1 MREEVSLNFQWEFYR
16 DVENIGIENNLP
28 LKYEK
33 EMVDLPHTNVML
45 PFNNF
50 NEEIYQFKSLYRKV
64 FTPPME
70 WKDKSITLTFHGAA
84 NIAVVYVNKKESFT
98 NLNPYLPF
106 EKEISGELNFGEE
119 NIIEV
124 LLDSREIDG
133 IPPFGGAVDYLVY
146 GGIYREVFLTVHHKN
161 YIKNIFAYS
170 KNVLQE
176 ELTLTVETS
185 LNSMLEGSLVYKLY
199 KGKNTHKEEKPIFSN
214 IREIQGKV
222 NKDTMKLKDILLWD
236 VESPNLYTLEVN
248 LVDNKGTVVD
258 NKLEIIGFREVLF
271 TENAFLLNGKA
282 MKLCGL
288 NRHQSFPYVGYA
300 MPSSMQKQ
308 DASILKNELA
318 LNIVRTSH
326 YPQSTHFLD
335 QCDEL
340 GLLVF
345 EEIPGWQHIGDE
357 SFKERSKDNLKKMI
371 KRDRNHPSI
380 VLWGVRINESKDDH
394 DFYEKMN
401 SSAHAYDPTRQT
413 GGVRNFAKSE
423 LLEDVYTYNDFVH
436 YGKNEGL
443 KDPSE
448 ILPRRAPYLVTEH
461 NGHMFPTKS
470 YDPER
475 IRISHALRHAKVID
489 AMMKDK
495 RISGS
500 IGWCMADYNTHK
512 DFGSGDRVCYHG
524 VLDMFRQR
532 KLASYVYTSQRED
545 EAVLSISSDMNIG
558 DYPGSDLGKVYAFT
572 NCDEVVLYKNEEY
585 VKTFKPKAGKGLK
598 HPPVVIDDFIG
609 DLLVKNEGFS
619 KNDSERIKKVI
630 RSAAKYGMNLPLLD
644 KGRMGMVMFKYKL
657 SLEHAVDLFGKYYAS
672 WGKDQVT
679 YTFKGVKDGIVVKEV
694 KKGPSNEKKLELKFS
709 KEALEVSDTYDV
721 ISVGI
726 REINE
731 YGDPLVYSN
740 ETIRL
745 ETTGD
750 IEILG
755 PKMFPLSGGQSAF
768 YVRSTSF
775 EGKGRLK
782 VTTENHGSFSYDL
795 EVKNLEKKRI

>member
-1 MREEVSLNFQWEFYR
+1 MREEISFNFHWEFYR
-16 DVENIGIENNLP
+16 EVENREIEKDLP

-50 NEEIYQFKSLYRKV
+50 NEEVYQFKSLYRKIFV
-64 FTPPME
+64 VPSE
-70 WKDKSITLTFHGAA
+70 WKDQAITLTFQGAA
-84 NIAVVYVNKKESFT
+84 NIAVVYVNKKESFR

-106 EKEISGELNFGEE
+106 EKEISGELIFGEE

-124 LLDSREIDG
+124 LLDSREIDE

-146 GGIYREVFLTVHHKN
+146 GGIYREVSLTVHHKN
-161 YIKNIFAYS
+161 CMINIFAHS
-170 KNVLQE
+170 ENVLEE

-185 LNSMLEGSLVYKLY
+185 LNSALEGSLVYKLF
-199 KGKNTHKEEKPIFSN
+199 KGKGEHKEEEPVFSN
-214 IREIQGKV
+214 IRKIQGKV
-222 NKDTMKLKDILLWD
+222 NIDTMKLRDILLWEL
-236 VESPNLYTLEVN
+236 ESPNLYTLEVN
-248 LVDNKGTVVD
+248 LVDNKGNVVD

-271 TENAFLLNGKA
+271 TENGFFLNGKA
-282 MKLCGL
+282 IKLCGL

-300 MPSSMQKQ
+300 MPSSMQKR
-308 DASILKNELA
+308 DAVILKNELA

-326 YPQSTHFLD
+326 YPQSSHFLEA
-335 QCDEL
+335 CDEI

-345 EEIPGWQHIGDE
+345 EEIPGWQYIGNE

-371 KRDRNHPSI
+371 QRDRNHPSI

-394 DFYEKMN
+394 DFYKEMN
-401 SSAHAYDPTRQT
+401 RIAHHFDPTRQT

-423 LLEDVYTYNDFVH
+423 FLEDVYTYNDFVH
-436 YGKNEGL
+436 HGKNEGL

-448 ILPRRAPYLVTEH
+448 VLSHRAPYLVTEH

-470 YDPER
+470 YDSER
-475 IRISHALRHAKVID
+475 IRVSQALRHTKVMN

-495 RISGS
+495 RISGC

-532 KLASYVYTSQRED
+532 KLSSYAYTSQRED
-545 EAVLSISSDMNIG
+545 EAVLEISSAMNIG
-558 DYPGSDLGKVYAFT
+558 DHPGSELGKVYAFT
-572 NCDEVVLYKNEEY
+572 NCDEVALYKNEEY
-585 VKTFKPKAGKGLK
+585 IKTFKPKIGKGLK

-630 RSAAKYGMNLPLLD
+630 KSAAKYGMNLPLLD
-644 KGRMGMVMFKYKL
+644 KGRMGMIMFKYKF
-657 SLEHAVDLFGKYYAS
+657 SLDQAVDLFGRYYAS
-672 WGKDQVT
+672 WGKGQVT
-679 YTFKGVKDGIVVKEV
+679 YTFKGITNGTIVKEV
-694 KKGPSNEKKLELKFS
+694 KKGPMNEKKLELVFS
-709 KEALEVSDTYDV
+709 KEVLEVGDTYDV
-721 ISVGI
+721 ISVGV
-726 REINE
+726 RAINE
-731 YGDPLVYSN
+731 YGDPLVYATS
-740 ETIRL
+740 TIML
-745 ETTGD
+745 ETSGD
-750 IEILG
+750 IDILG
-755 PKMFPLSGGQSAF
+755 PKLFALSGGQSAF

-782 VTTENHGSFSYDL
+782 ITTEDLGSFSYDL
-795 EVKNLEKKRI
+795 EVKSLEKKRI

>member
-1 MREEVSLNFQWEFYR
+1 MREEISLNFQWEFYR
-16 DVENIGIENNLP
+16 DVENMAIENNHP

-33 EMVDLPHTNVML
+33 QLVDLPHTNVML

-50 NEEIYQFKSLYRKV
+50 NEEIYQFKSLYRKK
-64 FTPPME
+64 FTLPIE
-70 WKDKSITLTFHGAA
+70 WKDKSITLTFQGAA
-84 NIAVVYVNKKESFT
+84 NIAVVYVNKKESFK

-106 EKEISGELNFGEE
+106 EKEISGELKFGEE
-119 NIIEV
+119 NVIEV
-124 LLDSREIDG
+124 LLDSREIDE

-161 YIKNIFAYS
+161 YIKNVFS
-170 KNVLQE
+170 HSENVLQE
-176 ELTLTVETS
+176 ELTLTVETC
-185 LNSMLEGSLVYKLY
+185 LNSIFEGSLVYKLY
-199 KGKNTHKEEKPIFSN
+199 KGKNGYKEEEPVFSN
-214 IREIQGKV
+214 IRKIQGKI
-222 NKDTMKLKDILLWD
+222 NKDTMKLKDILLWEL
-236 VESPNLYTLEVN
+236 ESPTLYTLEVI
-248 LVDNKGTVVD
+248 LVDDKGNAVD

-271 TENAFLLNGKA
+271 TENGFFLNGKA
-282 MKLCGL
+282 IKLCGL

-300 MPSSMQKQ
+300 MPSSMQRR
-308 DASILKNELA
+308 DASILKNKLA

-335 QCDEL
+335 ECDEI

-345 EEIPGWQHIGDE
+345 EEIPGWQYIGNE
-357 SFKERSKDNLKKMI
+357 SFKERCKDNLKKMI
-371 KRDRNHPSI
+371 QRDRNHPSI

-394 DFYEKMN
+394 DFYKEMN
-401 SSAHAYDPTRQT
+401 KIAHVCDPTRQT

-423 LLEDVYTYNDFVH
+423 FLEDVYTYNDFVH
-436 YGKNEGL
+436 HGKNEGL

-448 ILPRRAPYLVTEH
+448 VLSHRVPYLVTEH

-470 YDPER
+470 YDPES
-475 IRISHALRHAKVID
+475 IRVSHALRHTKVMD

-495 RISGS
+495 RISGC

-532 KLASYVYTSQRED
+532 KLASYIYTSQRED
-545 EAVLSISSDMNIG
+545 ETVLEISSSMNIG
-558 DYPGSDLGKVYAFT
+558 DYPSSDLGKVYAFT

-619 KNDSERIKKVI
+619 KNDSKRIKKVI
-630 RSAAKYGMNLPLLD
+630 KSAAKYGMNLPLLD
-644 KGRMGMVMFKYKL
+644 KGRMGMIMFKYKL
-657 SLEHAVDLFGKYYAS
+657 SLDDAVELFSRYYAS

-679 YTFKGVKDGIVVKEV
+679 YTFKGISNGIAVKEV
-694 KKGPSNEKKLELKFS
+694 KKGPSNEKILDLEFS
-709 KEALEVSDTYDV
+709 KEILEVSDTYDV

-726 REINE
+726 RAINE
-731 YGDPLVYSN
+731 YGDPLVYAN
-740 ETIRL
+740 ETIVL
-745 ETTGD
+745 ETSGD
-750 IEILG
+750 IDILG

-782 VTTENHGSFSYDL
+782 VTTENLGSFSYDL
-795 EVKNLEKKRI
+795 EVRSLDKKRI